1 MTKNRTT
8 VWDFVQTGDDL
19 GAFASA
25 RLAERPKV
33 RPDFGLGDPARD
45 YFGIFLANF
54 FRVTLARVDEGKHG
68 LARI

>member
-45 YFGIFLANF
+45 YFGIFLGEF
-54 FRVTLARVDEGKHG
+54 FPSYTRASG
-68 LARI
+68 